1 MFHALKYS
9 ILVISKYSEIHL
21 LPHISGQNQTFILD
35 KAAILQKK
43 NEWSKNA
50 YRWRGEITLTQW

>member
-43 NEWSKNA
+43 NE
-50 YRWRGEITLTQW
+50 